1 MVYLYTSF
9 LNQINV
15 YDYPTRFLFQNVT
28 SFSVSVSD
36 QILRKEKRRERER
49 EASSSNGGK
58 REKKVRA
65 AFEDPLRFLSLFF
78 EERRKKKGRGGSRR
92 GSNIYS

>member
-36 QILRKEKRRERER
+36 QILRKRETKVERER
-49 EASSSNGGK
+49 GKFVKRGKKRKESSCRVQGST
-58 REKKVRA
+58 
-65 AFEDPLRFLSLFF
+65 PLPFSLF
-78 EERRKKKGRGGSRR
+78 RRKEKEEGERGE
-92 GSNIYS
+92 